1 MQDEL
6 IDSFSLERKK
16 VKDLSYS
23 PVQYAR
29 CPLHSLWSNNKWLKQ
44 EKDKILQY
52 EDKV

>member
-6 IDSFSLERKK
+6 IDSFRWSAKK
-16 VKDLSYS
+16 LRISVTH
-23 PVQYAR
+23 R
-29 CPLHSLWSNNKWLKQ
+29 CNMQGAHCIPSGNNKWLKQ